1 MPSSLD
7 NLPKLPKPDFSRE
20 HRLGLVVYGGVSLA
34 IYMNGICQEFYN
46 AVRGRGIYK
55 LIKALTDADIVVD
68 IISGTSAG
76 GINGVLLSYAL
87 ANSQGK
93 NWIKFEEF
101 AEVWKNS
108 GGISELL
115 FNKKYHGV
123 EKSSFFNGVGYY
135 KSEIKKALIDR
146 RKDLREN
153 APEDDWFSEFGE
165 LDLFIT
171 GTDIL
176 GKVYQV
182 FDNTDCLIDVKD
194 HHAIFQLKYRDYKD
208 NPFNPDD
215 ITCEA
220 LAKLCQ
226 ITSCFPVAFPPVTVK
241 LEPTDDDPDKKLV
254 EWGSLNNRIVS
265 PKKPKKDKS
274 RFSDQQNNKKFAEID
289 DDPGEG
295 YRLHFVDGGV
305 LDNRPFSYTIKE
317 IYHRTAE
324 RPVFRK
330 LFYVDPSPD
339 RFKGNP
345 KYKDMLKPDVVEVV
359 RDSLLTMPRYESINN
374 DLELINEHNEKVRR
388 YNFLLVDLE
397 NLLDKEKPDLQ
408 NRDFYDQ
415 QRNVYLRTRLISL
428 EDKILP
434 LIFLKSEGLIKASN
448 QEDNRNKKEE
458 AQTKKLEKVAKLLAE
473 PFTDPQGSSER
484 LKLLE
489 RLEKEICDLDV
500 DYALR
505 RYFFITEYVY
515 RLLDENYLC
524 EWLKNKKKQ
533 DVDKLIKNKDI
544 DNHSAE
550 IKKQEIDKISV
561 EKIDK
566 RILSNLE
573 DLIKEINYHRKLI
586 EAIKDKLDKLFI
598 SEEIEKYFLG
608 LLDSNKVPENQFTEK
623 FYRAML
629 WLHGQFLKVELPSD
643 LKNEELVDK
652 QLADILDENSQ
663 RQRLKYPQDQLDE
676 FFKKSDQE
684 QLSQLSK
691 LPKGA
696 ILDKL
701 VNKTKTKIQESSNST
716 GEIEDYNYIKEKLLK
731 YFEDFEKLDTVLYPL
746 DYLAGTPEKQ
756 LIETFRISPEDAKL
770 GLSSRFEA
778 GERLDKKLAGDSL
791 NAFGGFLKKS
801 WRANDILWGRLD
813 GLNRIVDALVTEEK
827 IKNFPKFLESEAK
840 KEAQNKKEIINLDDK
855 DYLDRYLNCLLEEAL
870 FSSFDCK
877 RKFISEED
885 KQYLMSQKDELK
897 EKLKKLFPSL
907 DGHSSD
913 EHSLKK
919 EYLKDFINS
928 LVSVGHLIILDQ
940 ELNKTMEVSIEE
952 QLDWKQ
958 QKQPISIPLWQ
969 ISLFKWSIEEEAY
982 SLMRYISSKMAKAQP
997 EPNVSPVPKFH
1008 PIDCSFDSAITA
1020 LVVKKVAE
1028 ESLASMSLKEKE
1040 EFFNKK
1046 YKIGLETLDHIPKS
1060 KIKELIL
1067 RCILIFQDIFKTWQY
1082 KIKMR
1087 SKTSSNYS
1095 SLDFWN
1101 RLGFKL
1107 VGWSIDIAI
1116 WVIKNILL
1124 RRF

>member
-1 MPSSLD
+1 MSSTLD
-7 NLPKLPKPDFSRE
+7 KPNFSRE
-20 HRLGLVVYGGVSLA
+20 HRLGLVVYGGIALA

-68 IISGTSAG
+68 VISGTSAG

-108 GGISELL
+108 GDIHELL
-115 FNKKYHGV
+115 FNKEYYGI

-153 APEDDWFSEFGE
+153 APEDDWFSELRE

-176 GKVYQV
+176 GKVNQV
-182 FDNTDCLIDVKD
+182 FDNTGCLIDVKD
-194 HHAIFQLKYRDYKD
+194 HHAIFHLKYRDYKD

-241 LEPTDDDPDKKLV
+241 LEPTDNDPDKKLV
-254 EWGSLNNRIVS
+254 EWGSLTNRIV
-265 PKKPKKDKS
+265 PHKKPKKDKS
-274 RFSDQQNNKKFAEID
+274 RSSNQQNNKKLGEID
-289 DDPGEG
+289 DDPGKG

-330 LFYVDPSPD
+330 LFYVDPSPE
-339 RFKGNP
+339 RFKDNS
-345 KYKDMLKPDVVEVV
+345 KYKDMLKPDVVQVV
-359 RDSLLTMPRYESINN
+359 QDSLLAMPRYESINN

-388 YNFLLVDLE
+388 YNFLRVDLE
-397 NLLDKEKPDLQ
+397 ALLDTEEKDRE
-408 NRDFYDQ
+408 NNDYYDQ

-434 LIFLKSEGLIKASN
+434 LIFLKSEGLIKPTKR
-448 QEDNRNKKEE
+448 EENREKEE
-458 AQTKKLEKVAKLLAE
+458 YRIKKLEKVAKLLAE
-473 PFTDPQGSSER
+473 PFTDPEGSSER

-489 RLEKEICDLDV
+489 QLEEEIKNLDV

-505 RYFFITEYVY
+505 RYFFITEYMY
-515 RLLDENYLC
+515 RLLDEEYLY

-533 DVDKLIKNKDI
+533 EI
-544 DNHSAE
+544 DE
-550 IKKQEIDKISV
+550 RIKK
-561 EKIDK
+561 EKIDNNSAENK
-566 RILSNLE
+566 KKEIDNISINKKILSNIE
-573 DLIKEINYHRKLI
+573 ALIKEINYHRKLV
-586 EAIKDKLDKLFI
+586 EVIKDKLDKLFI
-598 SEEIEKYFLG
+598 YDGIEKYFLG
-608 LLDSNKVPENQFTEK
+608 LLDPHKVPEKQFTEK

-643 LKNEELVDK
+643 LKNKELSEKQLVDTVK
-652 QLADILDENSQ
+652 QLADILDKNS
-663 RQRLKYPQDQLDE
+663 QRLKYPQDELDK
-676 FFKKSDQE
+676 FFKKSDKE
-684 QLSQLSK
+684 QLSELSK
-691 LPKGA
+691 LTGES

-701 VNKTKTKIQESSNST
+701 VNKTKEHINESSNRT
-716 GEIEDYNYIKEKLLK
+716 GEIDNYNYIKEKLCT
-731 YFEDFEKLDTVLYPL
+731 YFRDFEKLDTVLYPL

-770 GLSSRFEA
+770 GLSSKFED

-827 IKNFPKFLESEAK
+827 IKNFPKFIESEAK
-840 KEAQNKKEIINLDDK
+840 KEAQKKKEIITEDDN
-855 DYLDRYLNCLLEEAL
+855 DYLDRYLDCLLEDAL
-870 FSSFDCK
+870 FSNF
-877 RKFISEED
+877 RKCSETDKQYLAD

-907 DGHSSD
+907 DGQSPD
-913 EHSLKK
+913 EQALKK
-919 EYLKDFINS
+919 EYLQDFVNS
-928 LVSVGHLIILDQ
+928 LVSVGHLLILDQ
-940 ELNKTMEVSIEE
+940 ELDKTMEVSIEE

-958 QKQPISIPLWQ
+958 QKQPINIPQ
-969 ISLFKWSIEEEAY
+969 VSLFKWSIEEDAY
-982 SLMRYISSKMAKAQP
+982 SLMRYLSSKMTKAKP
-997 EPNVSPVPKFH
+997 EPNVSSIPKFH

-1020 LVVKKVAE
+1020 LVVKKVAK

-1060 KIKELIL
+1060 ELKQLIL
-1067 RCILIFQDIFKTWQY
+1067 RGILIFQDIFKTWQH
-1082 KIKMR
+1082 KIKLR
-1087 SKTSSNYS
+1087 SNGLSYS
-1095 SLDFWN
+1095 RLDFWN
-1101 RLGFKL
+1101 RLGLKL
-1107 VGWSIDIAI
+1107 VGWSVNIAI